1 MLADPQSV
9 TISGAANSLPAVSRN
24 GYVSEYS
31 LADSSLKLKVSH
43 SFGNR
48 TRSQVAIN
56 SNKITADPLSDAN
69 ISVGASVYLVI
80 DRPAAGFT
88 QAELVAIIAG
98 LCGWLTASTNA
109 NATKVVGLE
118 S

>member
-9 TISGAANSLPAVSRN
+9 TISGTTNSLPAVSRN

-31 LADSSLKLKVSH
+31 LPDSSLKLKVSH
-43 SFGNR
+43 SFGSR
-48 TRSQVAIN
+48 VRSQVAIN
-56 SNKITADPLSDAN
+56 TNKITTDPLSNAN
-69 ISVGASVYLVI
+69 MSVGASVYIVV

-88 QAELVAIIAG
+88 QAELVAVIAG
-98 LCGWLTASTNA
+98 LSGWLTASTNA
-109 NATKVVGLE
+109 NANKVVGLE